1 MQTEVLSCPASQ
13 QDCCYLDELQTLRR
27 QVNTDPLTG
36 LFNVRYFREALD
48 AELERT
54 RRTGLPTSLMMV
66 DLDHFKRV
74 NDTHGHENGNRVLLH
89 VAELLR
95 NQTRKLDICCR
106 YGGEEFII
114 ILPSTE
120 LMLANQVAE
129 RCRSLLEELPVELD
143 EGQLQI
149 TASIGVAVC
158 SDAGQLVASQLI
170 EHADQCL
177 YKAKHQGRNQV
188 VSRRE
193 ERPDHRVT
201 VDEKAALNSLFGGD

>member
-74 NDTHGHENGNRVLLH
+74 NDTYGHENGNRVLLH

-143 EGQLQI
+143 DGQLQI

>member
-143 EGQLQI
+143 NGQLQI

-188 VSRRE
+188 VSHRE

>member
-177 YKAKHQGRNQV
+177 YQAKHQGRNQV
-188 VSRRE
+188 VSHRE

>member
-143 EGQLQI
+143 DGQLQI

-188 VSRRE
+188 VSHRE

-201 VDEKAALNSLFGGD
+201 VDEKAALNSLFGGG

>member
-143 EGQLQI
+143 DGQLQI

>member
-13 QDCCYLDELQTLRR
+13 QDCCYLDELKTLRR

-54 RRTGLPTSLMMV
+54 RRTGMPTSLMMV

-74 NDTHGHENGNRVLLH
+74 NDSHGHENGNRVLVH

-129 RCRSLLEELPVELD
+129 RCRSLLEQIPVDLD
-143 EGQLQI
+143 EGQLQV
-149 TASIGVAVC
+149 TASIGLAVC
-158 SDAGQLVASQLI
+158 SDANRQTAGQLI

-177 YKAKHQGRNQV
+177 YEAKRSGRNRI
-188 VSRRE
+188 VSYRE
-193 ERPDHRVT
+193 ERPEQGVT